1 MPGAAQDALLQRP
14 LVRASLQR
22 IQIVIGFQHQAIR
35 SAQMYFH
42 QLRHIAQISNDGHL
56 CAVGTERKAD
66 GIGGIVRNRKRVHV
80 DVANGEMLARLD
92 GFNAPQPLAKCFRQ
106 DALHRIHGRFGD
118 VERRFPN
125 AKHLREAVAMVGV
138 FVSDQDAVNV
148 LDGSFHGR
156 EARKRFA
163 LAQSGVHEESGSPG
177 LEQRDVARAARRQD
191 GNPQRDRSPLGKF
204 LQHKK
209 ISKRSQSN
217 SQTDGRAPHARQ
229 QGLCDCNNDILPRR
243 TMEKYALIVVGSGPG
258 GQRAAI
264 QAAKFGKRAAL
275 IEKLE
280 VIGGTAINTGT
291 IPSKTIREAVLHL
304 SGYQYQSIYGVN
316 YRVKEPITMSDL
328 SFRALNVIKT
338 EIDVIRAQLSRNG
351 IDVVTGTA
359 SFLDPHHMQVTS
371 SRGQT
376 EFEADNIVIAT
387 GTKPAVSPLVPFNDK
402 TIINSDQILRMPEIP
417 KSMIVVGGGVIGV
430 EYVCMFATLGVR
442 VTLIEKRPRL
452 LEFADAEMVEARC
465 YHLRDRRVT
474 LRLNEEVESVEETPD
489 RLVVANLKSKKKV
502 SGEALPYAVGR
513 QGNVDELNLAAGGLE
528 ADARGRIMVD
538 ENYRTKQPH
547 IFAVGDVIGFPSL
560 GSVSMEQGRIAAAR
574 AFGMPTNSNRA
585 NYPYGIY
592 TIPEISFIGKTEE
605 QLTDE
610 GVPYEVGMAY
620 FREIARGQIRGD
632 TTGRLKLIFDPT
644 SKKLLGVHIIGE
656 GASELLHIGQAV
668 FALNGTVEYFVDTVF
683 NYPTLAECYKA
694 AAFNGLNKLVRG

>member
-1 MPGAAQDALLQRP
+1 
-14 LVRASLQR
+14 
-22 IQIVIGFQHQAIR
+22 
-35 SAQMYFH
+35 
-42 QLRHIAQISNDGHL
+42 
-56 CAVGTERKAD
+56 
-66 GIGGIVRNRKRVHV
+66 
-80 DVANGEMLARLD
+80 
-92 GFNAPQPLAKCFRQ
+92 
-106 DALHRIHGRFGD
+106 
-118 VERRFPN
+118 
-125 AKHLREAVAMVGV
+125 
-138 FVSDQDAVNV
+138 
-148 LDGSFHGR
+148 
-156 EARKRFA
+156 
-163 LAQSGVHEESGSPG
+163 
-177 LEQRDVARAARRQD
+177 
-191 GNPQRDRSPLGKF
+191 
-204 LQHKK
+204 
-209 ISKRSQSN
+209 
-217 SQTDGRAPHARQ
+217 
-229 QGLCDCNNDILPRR
+229 
-243 TMEKYALIVVGSGPG
+243 MEKYDLIVVGSGPG

-275 IEKLE
+275 VEKLE

-316 YRVKEPITMSDL
+316 YRVKEQITMADL

-351 IDVVTGTA
+351 IEVVTGTA

-371 SRGQT
+371 SRGQVD
-376 EFEADNIVIAT
+376 FEAGNIVIAT
-387 GTKPAVSPLVPFNDK
+387 GTKPAVSPLVPFNDT
-402 TIINSDQILRMPEIP
+402 TIINSDQILRMPVIP

-452 LEFADAEMVEARC
+452 LEFADAEMVEALC

-474 LRLNEEVESVEETPD
+474 LRLNEEVESVEETPEH
-489 RLVVANLKSKKKV
+489 LVVANLKSKKKV
-502 SGEALPYAVGR
+502 SGEALLYAVGR
-513 QGNVDELNLAAGGLE
+513 QGNVDELNLAAAG
-528 ADARGRIMVD
+528 
-538 ENYRTKQPH
+538 
-547 IFAVGDVIGFPSL
+547 
-560 GSVSMEQGRIAAAR
+560 
-574 AFGMPTNSNRA
+574 AFGIPTNSNRA

-610 GVPYEVGMAY
+610 GIPYEVGMAF

-644 SKKLLGVHIIGE
+644 SKLLLGVHIIGE

-668 FALNGTVEYFVDTVF
+668 FALKGTVEYFVDTVF

-694 AAFNGLNKLVRG
+694 AAFNGLNKLARA